1 MANIHLLLLTMRVSQ
16 DSHTISIM
24 ESESGRVRGE
34 EIYSILRQGVGTG
47 VVEGFFHNLSH
58 CCLSGQG
65 HVDEEFISREAFGI
79 APSQERLRSGGGGF
93 GGVQIC
99 HGVHV
104 VSCHLVDT
112 RSTHWLT

>member
-1 MANIHLLLLTMRVSQ
+1 MLTVSVTTY
-16 DSHTISIM
+16 HT
-24 ESESGRVRGE
+24 
-34 EIYSILRQGVGTG
+34 
-47 VVEGFFHNLSH
+47 VV
-58 CCLSGQG
+58 CLGK
-65 HVDEEFISREAFGI
+65 VMFDEEFISRGAFGI
-79 APSQERLRSGGGGF
+79 APSQERLRSGGG